1 MNDTLIYEVDGPI
14 AVLTLNRPD
23 KLNAIN
29 TSMLEAINKAMD
41 EAEDNSNVRA
51 IVLKGAGKSFSA
63 GFDLNDEVW
72 DTEEDSEM
80 RAALEDDF
88 NTIMRFWDSTKP
100 TIAVVQ
106 GHCVGG
112 AMEMALACDV
122 TIAAEN
128 AMFGEPEV
136 SIASGIVA
144 MLLPWLTGPKLAKEL
159 LLTGRINIPSQRIY
173 EMGLINQVVKESE
186 LDKAG
191 LEMAETIASN
201 DRLCVE
207 ITKRAINRTLEIGGM
222 REALLDALEADVLY
236 ETADNDEAKAFYKV
250 LKDKGLKAAKE
261 WRKEFINKTSS

>member
-1 MNDTLIYEVDGPI
+1 MNETLIYEVDGPI

-29 TSMLEAINKAMD
+29 TDMLDGINQAMD
-41 EAEDNSNVRA
+41 DAEDNLNVRA

-72 DTEEDSEM
+72 DTEDDADM

-100 TIAVVQ
+100 TIAIVQ

-122 TIAAEN
+122 TIASEN
-128 AMFGEPEV
+128 ALFGEPEV

-186 LDKAG
+186 LDNAG
-191 LEMAETIASN
+191 FKMAETIALN

-207 ITKRAINRTLEIGGM
+207 ITKRAINRNLDIGGM
-222 REALLDALEADVLY
+222 REGLLNALEADILY
-236 ETADNDEAKAFYKV
+236 ETADNDEAKEFYKV
-250 LKDKGLKAAKE
+250 FKDKGLKAAKE
-261 WRKEFINKTSS
+261 WRKEAINKTNS

>member
-41 EAEDNSNVRA
+41 DAEDNPNVRA

-72 DTEEDSEM
+72 NTEDDADM

-88 NTIMRFWDSTKP
+88 NTIMRFWDSPKP
-100 TIAVVQ
+100 TVAVVQ

-112 AMEMALACDV
+112 AMEMALACDI

-128 AMFGEPEV
+128 AK
-136 SIASGIVA
+136 I
-144 MLLPWLTGPKLAKEL
+144 
-159 LLTGRINIPSQRIY
+159 GRAH
-173 EMGLINQVVKESE
+173 V
-186 LDKAG
+186 
-191 LEMAETIASN
+191 
-201 DRLCVE
+201 
-207 ITKRAINRTLEIGGM
+207 
-222 REALLDALEADVLY
+222 
-236 ETADNDEAKAFYKV
+236 
-250 LKDKGLKAAKE
+250 
-261 WRKEFINKTSS
+261 